1 MKKSKRS
8 AKFAAITFLTL
19 IALSPTSKADN
30 LAVSDK
36 EAASVTYEEI
46 PSMSVEEICEIIN
59 AATEEVKKASS
70 DAEIKRICE
79 VLDTVEETYGNDD
92 VELFDIDKKMLQNTF
107 ANFIIAGATRQVEL
121 LIGGNCDD
129 KMLDTISVESNKLV
143 LRVLSNSDT
152 LKELFSN
159 MKNMPRTDF

>member
-1 MKKSKRS
+1 MKKLKRS

-36 EAASVTYEEI
+36 ETASVTYEEI

-59 AATEEVKKASS
+59 AATEEVKKTSS
-70 DAEIKRICE
+70 DAEIKRIC
-79 VLDTVEETYGNDD
+79 D

-107 ANFIIAGATRQVEL
+107 ANFIIAGTTRQVEL
-121 LIGGNCDD
+121 LIGENCDD
-129 KMLDTISVESNKLV
+129 TMLDTISVESNKLV

>member
-1 MKKSKRS
+1 
-8 AKFAAITFLTL
+8 
-19 IALSPTSKADN
+19 
-30 LAVSDK
+30 
-36 EAASVTYEEI
+36 
-46 PSMSVEEICEIIN
+46 MSVEEICEIIN
-59 AATEEVKKASS
+59 AATEEVKKTSS

-107 ANFIIAGATRQVEL
+107 ANFIIAGTTRQVEL
-121 LIGGNCDD
+121 LIGENCDD
-129 KMLDTISVESNKLV
+129 TMLDTISVESNKLV